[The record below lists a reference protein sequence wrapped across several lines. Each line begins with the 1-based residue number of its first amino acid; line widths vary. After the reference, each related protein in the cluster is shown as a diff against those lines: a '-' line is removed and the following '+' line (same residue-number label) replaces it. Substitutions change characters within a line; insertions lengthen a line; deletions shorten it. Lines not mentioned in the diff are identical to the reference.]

1 MTSNNAYTRR
11 TMLFNIEDGLILL
24 AIFLHPIWC
33 RNTFLHTFLHSVGK
47 VKKKEQAVQ
56 IQINVL
62 CGFPSKRFF
71 RLLFRPL
78 LASYVFF
85 KPSD

>member
-47 VKKKEQAVQ
+47 VKKKEQAGPNSGK
-56 IQINVL
+56 IL
-62 CGFPSKRFF
+62 KR
-71 RLLFRPL
+71 LALKPLFRITF
-78 LASYVFF
+78 LASFSLTYVI
-85 KPSD
+85 

>member
-1 MTSNNAYTRR
+1 M
-11 TMLFNIEDGLILL
+11 
-24 AIFLHPIWC
+24 HPSW
-33 RNTFLHTFLHSVGK
+33 SGS

-78 LASYVFF
+78 VASYVFF
-85 KPSD
+85 LTQPLTSEKLVLRTYMNSDWMF